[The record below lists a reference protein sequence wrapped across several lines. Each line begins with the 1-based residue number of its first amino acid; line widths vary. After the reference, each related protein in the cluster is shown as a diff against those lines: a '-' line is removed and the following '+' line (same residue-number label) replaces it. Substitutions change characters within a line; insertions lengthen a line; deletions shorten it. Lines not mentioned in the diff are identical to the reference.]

1 MENVNNNNKQ
11 FFWQIKDFLGKKQE
25 PNTNYK
31 PKNKITDLNEDAK
44 TQISS
49 SINKIFK
56 NKKNKSLNKKIKSIE
71 ESWTTHMTPYGIFF
85 YNKEQKIWMNNF
97 GKTADDL
104 SKLIDF
110 YHLDF
115 INNDSSINSTENYFI
130 SGWGYNAY
138 GNLQIPQTIT
148 TAEKIST
155 GYSSIVTTLLDGSIV
170 VWGSTP
176 EGNLS
181 PATPPNNPSFI
192 SSGSEYFLAINEDQT
207 ITAHAYGQGNDY
219 LQATPPAGL
228 TGVIDVSANVNSSSA
243 LTDKGEMFTFGN
255 NEYGQLDFPAGIGTC
270 IDASMGADHG
280 SAIKS
285 NFEVVCWGNNDEG
298 QCNVPAGFTANQ
310 VITGEKYTCALK
322 GDGTV
327 FCWGTNSLNQ
337 CNVPV
342 GLNNVIKIKGQS
354 AHTVALKSNG
364 TAVAWGWNEYGQCN
378 ILEYDLPIV
387 DVDAGLN
394 STGLVFV
401 NGDVKIISTVNGLKP
416 PVTPESPI
424 DIKANLRVTIVLQKT
439 GKTLVWGALNNPF
452 GNNTFS
458 KIRTGKEDAIYAIKS
473 DNSLV
478 TFSDYN
484 DPFEENVIVRPIPLP
499 NAIDADGGYQH
510 SVILKPD
517 GTIVCWGWNVYGQ
530 CDTPAGL
537 GDVVQVTATAYA
549 SFALKSDGTI
559 VSWGGNNFG
568 ERNIPGG
575 LSNVIKISGG
585 WYHMMALK
593 SDGTVVCW
601 GNNDFGRCDVPVNL
615 NNVIDISG
623 GENHSAALK
632 SDRTMVA
639 WGSNAQG
646 ELNIPAGLSKIQK
659 MDGRGK
665 TIFVLYA

>member
-1 MENVNNNNKQ
+1 MENKKEN
-11 FFWQIKDFLGKKQE
+11 FIKKFLTKKRME
-25 PNTNYK
+25 ECYSK

-44 TQISS
+44 TQITS

-56 NKKNKSLNKKIKSIE
+56 NTKNKSLNKKTKSIE
-71 ESWTTHMTPYGIFF
+71 GSWTTHMTPYGIFF
-85 YNKEQKIWMNNF
+85 YNKEEKIWVNNF

-104 SKLIDF
+104 SQLIDF

-115 INNDSSINSTENYFI
+115 ISSDSSINSTENYFI
-130 SGWGYNAY
+130 SGWGDNSSR
-138 GNLQIPQTIT
+138 NLQIPQTIT

-155 GYSSIVTTLLDGSIV
+155 GYYSIVATLLDGSIV
-170 VWGSTP
+170 IWGSTP
-176 EGNLS
+176 DGNLY
-181 PATPPNNPSFI
+181 PATLPNNPSFI
-192 SSGSEYFLAINEDQT
+192 SSGAEYFLAINEDQT
-207 ITAHAYGQGNDY
+207 ITPHSYGNGNDY

-228 TGVIDVSANVNSSSA
+228 TGVIDVSANSKSSCA
-243 LTDKGEMFTFGN
+243 LKDNGEIFTFGD
-255 NEYGQLDFPAGIGTC
+255 NEYGQLDFPPGIGTC
-270 IDASMGADHG
+270 IDASMGGDHG

-327 FCWGTNSLNQ
+327 SCWGLNSLNQ
-337 CNVPV
+337 CDVPV
-342 GLNNVIKIKGQS
+342 GLNNVIKIKGNA

-364 TAVAWGWNEYGQCN
+364 TAVAWGYNEFGQCN

-387 DVDAGLN
+387 DVDAGLY
-394 STGLVFV
+394 STGLVFL
-401 NGDVKIISTVNGLKP
+401 NGDIKIISTYTGLLA

-424 DIKANLRVTIVLQKT
+424 DIKANLRVTMVLQKN
-439 GKTLVWGALNNPF
+439 GKTVVWGALNNPL

-458 KIRTGKEDAIYAIKS
+458 KIRNGKEDTIYAIKS

-478 TFSDYN
+478 TFVDYSGQN
-484 DPFEENVIVRPIPLP
+484 DPNGIPRPSPLP

-517 GTIVCWGWNVYGQ
+517 GTVVCWGWNFYNQ
-530 CDTPAGL
+530 CNTPAGL

-646 ELNIPAGLSKIQK
+646 QLNIPAGLSKIQK